1 MSGKPSYEDLEQ
13 RIRQLEREALE
24 YVRKEKE
31 FNRERKSVE
40 YSHMKRTIS
49 LMRINEELSRE
60 INELKRADK
69 EELGYVSNRLKE
81 RIKELN
87 CLTE

>member
-1 MSGKPSYEDLEQ
+1 MIGKLSY
-13 RIRQLEREALE
+13 
-24 YVRKEKE
+24 
-31 FNRERKSVE
+31 
-40 YSHMKRTIS
+40 
-49 LMRINEELSRE
+49 
-60 INELKRADK
+60 